1 MGILLWL
8 GQLAI
13 FVEMPRVF
21 LRQTGDELKT
31 EQRVAD
37 LGGGPRP
44 ARREFSPLFTFPRL
58 FTQTRDQISE
68 ISKRRPW
75 AKVTFRG
82 PRALSPSPCMGRC
95 GPFVF

>member
-13 FVEMPRVF
+13 FVEIPRVF

-68 ISKRRPW
+68 RYQRYP
-75 AKVTFRG
+75 RG
-82 PRALSPSPCMGRC
+82 GRGLRLPSGAR
-95 GPFVF
+95 VL